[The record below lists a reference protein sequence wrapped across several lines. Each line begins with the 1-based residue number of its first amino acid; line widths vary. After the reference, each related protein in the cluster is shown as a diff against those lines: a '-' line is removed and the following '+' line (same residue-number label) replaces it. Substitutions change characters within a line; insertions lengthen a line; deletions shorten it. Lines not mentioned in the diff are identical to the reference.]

1 MGLPTRKQQ
10 IEAVAKFLDSDR
22 NEGRSLQEI
31 AGEIVDEYLGVITP
45 PPPALVVRQ
54 GMLLKTVVTNKA
66 YRVVWIG
73 GEEAWIVSEMG
84 GYGWL
89 GSLDSEFWT
98 HCEEYRPKRRVQVDG
113 KGKMVEMTDEEIAE
127 AWDNPDHKVGDK
139 VSLRQRIATFEVVAV
154 GPQCVLLR
162 DLKTGVL
169 QVDSNRN
176 LEQYYHKEAK
186 W

>member
-1 MGLPTRKQQ
+1 VDGYWD
-10 IEAVAKFLDSDR
+10 AV
-22 NEGRSLQEI
+22 
-31 AGEIVDEYLGVITP
+31 TP
-45 PPPALVVRQ
+45 PAPALPLRE
-54 GMLLKTVVTNKA
+54 GMLLKTIIANKA
-66 YRVVWIG
+66 YRVAWLQGDNLWVVPEAG
-73 GEEAWIVSEMG
+73 GN
-84 GYGWL
+84 GWL
-89 GSLDSEFWT
+89 GSAESEFWRY
-98 HCEEYRPKRRVQVDG
+98 CEEYRPKKRIQVDG

-127 AWDNPDHKVGDK
+127 AWSNPVWKVEDK

-169 QVDSNRN
+169 QADSNRN